1 MDQAFMYPNM
11 LPGSRSGDGW
21 TRVGSTGGA
30 VDGHLEVKNSKATEN
45 FLYSP
50 YVELKHGPVYQLSA
64 FTANTSSCKG
74 SQIYVLYED
83 SLAEGWIAKEFSDVM
98 RGPGG
103 GWFHGSFSL
112 PESSP
117 EGRYRIRFD
126 NDGTS
131 DGYPSLIWFGSIML
145 CEAAEQHAWAPAA
158 GEVWT

>member
-103 GWFHGSFSL
+103 GLVPWVL
-112 PESSP
+112 LSS
-117 EGRYRIRFD
+117 GI
-126 NDGTS
+126 
-131 DGYPSLIWFGSIML
+131 I
-145 CEAAEQHAWAPAA
+145 A
-158 GEVWT
+158 